1 MITSPVY
8 RASAAVEF
16 VRRLTDERHL
26 QAAERCGRLGCWTYD
41 PSTDVFVWS
50 ASLADMFGL
59 VLKAPGTSLQ
69 VFVDRAHPKDREEG
83 RSALRSAALGGQ
95 RVEWQET
102 VVRPD
107 GSERHLHCCSEIAPG
122 CVSGREAGLLGVS
135 QDVTEMKRCEE
146 ELLHAR
152 RMQAAGV
159 LAAPAA
165 HDLHNLLTALARPV
179 DPLPAGP

>member
-69 VFVDRAHPKDREEG
+69 VFVDRAHPKDREEV

-95 RVEWQET
+95 RVEWQGT
-102 VVRPD
+102 VLRPV
-107 GSERHLHCCSEIAPG
+107 GAERHLHCCSETTP
-122 CVSGREAGLLGVS
+122 
-135 QDVTEMKRCEE
+135 
-146 ELLHAR
+146 
-152 RMQAAGV
+152 GV
-159 LAAPAA
+159 LTG
-165 HDLHNLLTALARPV
+165 LGTRLV
-179 DPLPAGP
+179 GVGQAGTERQSCV